1 MSHVPG
7 PGNSFT
13 PELPPAR
20 LPHLEHIYRF
30 VADMG
35 ADPIEA
41 PNMRGTGQTI
51 SAANMAR
58 GVVVGPRVKGRVLD
72 NSGADLATRVDSDK
86 GASCIPRTAHHLLT
100 STSLT

>member
-1 MSHVPG
+1 MSHAPG
-7 PGNSFT
+7 PGDSIT
-13 PELPPAR
+13 PDLPPAR

-58 GVVVGPRVKGRVLD
+58 GVVVGPRVNGRVLD
-72 NSGADLATRVDSDK
+72 NSGADLATRIDSDK
-86 GASCIPRTAHHLLT
+86 AASCIPCTTHPLLT
-100 STSLT
+100 SSSLT